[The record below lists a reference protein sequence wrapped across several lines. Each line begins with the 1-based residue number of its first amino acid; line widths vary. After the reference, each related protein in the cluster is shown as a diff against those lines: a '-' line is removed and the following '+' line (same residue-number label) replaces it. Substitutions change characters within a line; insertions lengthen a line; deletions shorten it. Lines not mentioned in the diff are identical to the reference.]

1 MSEPTEEGITYYG
14 RSVVKEPVWIWS
26 VPAYF
31 YVGGAAGA
39 AQVLGAAVQLADR
52 DGGADLIK
60 KCRRIAA
67 VGTSL
72 GGLLL
77 IIDLGRPERFL
88 NMLRVFRPTS
98 AMSMGSWV
106 LATSGPLATT
116 SAVLADRDGALG
128 AVGDIAGLAAGPAGL
143 PLSGYTAVLL
153 ADTAVPLWQET
164 RRTIPPLFVASAL
177 SSATSLLEMSKLDA
191 SSRRVVQRLGIA
203 GKSAE
208 LIAMFAVEKDA
219 CRTESVGRPLKQG
232 LGGNLWKV
240 AKVATAAGVVTSLMP
255 GGSRTKRMATG
266 LLGTA
271 GSLALRFA
279 LFHAG
284 KDSSRDPHA
293 TFQRS

>member
-1 MSEPTEEGITYYG
+1 MSEPTEEGTTYYG
-14 RSVVKEPVWIWS
+14 RPVVKEPVWIWS

-39 AQVLGAAVQLADR
+39 AQVLGAAVQLVDR
-52 DGGADLIK
+52 DGGGDLIK

-67 VGTSL
+67 AGTSL

-106 LATSGPLATT
+106 LATSGPLAVT

-164 RRTIPPLFVASAL
+164 RRTMPPLFVASAL
-177 SSATSLLEMSKLDA
+177 SSATSLLEMSELDA
-191 SSRRVVQRLGIA
+191 SGHRVVKRLGIA
-203 GKSAE
+203 GKVAE
-208 LIAMFAVEKDA
+208 LVAMFALEKDA
-219 CRTESVGRPLKQG
+219 FQTESVGRPLKQG
-232 LGGNLWKV
+232 LGGSLWKV
-240 AKVATAAGVVTSLMP
+240 AKVATTAGVAASLIP
-255 GGSRTKRMATG
+255 GESRAKRIATG

-284 KDSSRDPHA
+284 KASSRDPHA
-293 TFQRS
+293 TLQRS